1 MADKGPLKNVYLPE
15 VLFEWRR
22 VGKSLRVT
30 AIDSITGTA
39 FVMVAPAKATRKEIK
54 QFAAMKLAYV
64 LSKKPGGGEDGE
76 DGGLEI

>member
-1 MADKGPLKNVYLPE
+1 MADKGPLKDVYLPE

-30 AIDSITGTA
+30 AIDPIKGTEV
-39 FVMVAPAKATRKEIK
+39 VMVAPAKDTRKEIK

-64 LSKKPGGGEDGE
+64 LSKKQGGGEVGE

>member
-1 MADKGPLKNVYLPE
+1 MADKGPLKDVYLPE

-64 LSKKPGGGEDGE
+64 LSKTQGGKVDGE
-76 DGGLEI
+76 VGGLEI

>member
-1 MADKGPLKNVYLPE
+1 VADKGPLKDVYLPE

-64 LSKKPGGGEDGE
+64 LNKKQGGGEDGE
-76 DGGLEI
+76 GGGLEV

>member
-1 MADKGPLKNVYLPE
+1 MADKGPLKDVYLPE

-39 FVMVAPAKATRKEIK
+39 YVMVAPAKATRKEIK
-54 QFAAMKLAYV
+54 
-64 LSKKPGGGEDGE
+64 
-76 DGGLEI
+76 